1 MEPVNLNVSKYH
13 QLCLWKWLNFR
24 FAFGLC
30 WLLNHDKH
38 LNNTYATHN
47 NDLNPDYPSLI
58 AFFFSLDGYLATIL
72 DKIPYCCLDE
82 LGERFSQSQI

>member
-58 AFFFSLDGYLATIL
+58 AFFSLLMAIL
-72 DKIPYCCLDE
+72 QPFWTKYRIVVWMN
-82 LGERFSQSQI
+82 